1 VQAADSLSFLE
12 TMARPV
18 ARWVFEG
25 RVSVEQARERLDY
38 AVRRIQHPPAREIA
52 AEMLPKAMRDF
63 EEELAGGG
71 A

>member
-1 VQAADSLSFLE
+1 
-12 TMARPV
+12 
-18 ARWVFEG
+18 VFEG

-38 AVRRIQHPPAREIA
+38 AVRRITHPPARQIA